1 MNDLQVFNNTEFG
14 SVRTITID
22 GKIMFVGKDVCDIL
36 EYQNGSRD
44 INRHVDEDDRQKIML
59 FDGTKEN
66 ETIVINESGLY
77 SLIFSSRMPNAKK
90 FKRWVTSEVIPSIRE
105 NGYYDLGENKKDS
118 YMIEDPAERARRWA
132 EEYEEKKLLEC
143 KVTELKPKADYFD
156 GLVDSKL
163 LTTFRDAAKEFQ
175 MSPKS
180 FNKWLTDHGYI
191 YRDRHGIIKP
201 YEQYRK
207 SGLFQLKDFKTPHG
221 YSNVQ
226 TYLTI
231 RGKETFR
238 LLMGVEQC

>member
-105 NGYYDLGENKKDS
+105 NGYYDIGDNKKDS
-118 YMIEDPAERARRWA
+118 YIIEDPAERARRWA

-238 LLMGVEQC
+238 LLMGVEQ

>member
-105 NGYYDLGENKKDS
+105 NGYYDIGDNKKDS

>member
-1 MNDLQVFNNTEFG
+1 MNDLQVFSSTEFG
-14 SVRTITID
+14 SVRTITIN

-90 FKRWVTSEVIPSIRE
+90 FKRWVTSEVIPSIRK
-105 NGYYDLGENKKDS
+105 NGYYDIRESKKDS

-175 MSPKS
+175 ISPKS

-191 YRDRHGIIKP
+191 YRDRHGMIKP

-226 TYLTI
+226 TYLTV

-238 LLMGVEQC
+238 LLMGVEQ

>member
-1 MNDLQVFNNTEFG
+1 MNNLQVFSSTEFG
-14 SVRTITID
+14 SVRTITIN

-90 FKRWVTSEVIPSIRE
+90 FKRWVTSEVIPSIRK
-105 NGYYDLGENKKDS
+105 NGYYDIRERKKHS

-175 MSPKS
+175 ISPKS

-191 YRDRHGIIKP
+191 YRDRHGMIKP

-226 TYLTI
+226 TYLTV

-238 LLMGVEQC
+238 LLMGVEQ

>member
-90 FKRWVTSEVIPSIRE
+90 FKRWVTSEVIPSIRK
-105 NGYYDLGENKKDS
+105 NGYYDMRESKTDS

-226 TYLTI
+226 TYLTV

-238 LLMGVEQC
+238 LLMGVEQ

>member
-90 FKRWVTSEVIPSIRE
+90 FKRWITSEVIPSIRK
-105 NGYYDLGENKKDS
+105 NGYYDMRESKTDS

-132 EEYEEKKLLEC
+132 EEYEEKELLEC

-226 TYLTI
+226 TYLTV

-238 LLMGVEQC
+238 LLMGVEQ

>member
-90 FKRWVTSEVIPSIRE
+90 FKRWVTSEVIPSIRK
-105 NGYYDLGENKKDS
+105 NGYYDMRESKTDS

-143 KVTELKPKADYFD
+143 KVTEFKPKADYFD

-226 TYLTI
+226 TYLTV

-238 LLMGVEQC
+238 LLMGVEQ

>member
-90 FKRWVTSEVIPSIRE
+90 FKRWVTSEVIPSIRK
-105 NGYYDLGENKKDS
+105 NGYYDMRESKTDS

-191 YRDRHGIIKP
+191 YRDRHGMIKP

>member
-90 FKRWVTSEVIPSIRE
+90 FKRWVTSEVIPSIRK
-105 NGYYDLGENKKDS
+105 NGYYDMRESKTDS

-180 FNKWLTDHGYI
+180 FNKCLTDHGYI

-226 TYLTI
+226 TYLTV

-238 LLMGVEQC
+238 LLMGVEQ

>member
-90 FKRWVTSEVIPSIRE
+90 FKRWVTSEVIPSIRK
-105 NGYYDLGENKKDS
+105 NGYYDMRESKTDS

-143 KVTELKPKADYFD
+143 KVTELKPKADYFV

-226 TYLTI
+226 TYLTV

-238 LLMGVEQC
+238 LLMGVEQ

>member
-90 FKRWVTSEVIPSIRE
+90 FKRWVTSEVIPSIRK
-105 NGYYDLGENKKDS
+105 NGYYDMRESKTDS

-201 YEQYRK
+201 YDQYRK

-226 TYLTI
+226 TYLTV

-238 LLMGVEQC
+238 LLMGIEQ

>member
-105 NGYYDLGENKKDS
+105 NGYYNIGDNKKDS

-226 TYLTI
+226 TYLTV